1 MKMKTIKIKDLEII
15 EQEKQLEE
23 LSGKTTATA
32 MAQLSVENKKK
43 DALIQQLTKTTAEL
57 SVELAKVKGAIGYV

>member
-23 LSGKTTATA
+23 LSGKTTAAA